1 MTEGNVAHV
10 MEQRA
15 KPCEYGGLRYLE
27 SIFVGIRLPLAEQI
41 TGGTRAMTLFDNRV
55 EKILSCA
62 HRPETVR
69 EARMARTRVNQVS
82 CPELANSAKT
92 LHWRRIN

>member
-41 TGGTRAMTLFDNRV
+41 TGGTRAMS
-55 EKILSCA
+55 EILTWA
-62 HRPETVR
+62 
-69 EARMARTRVNQVS
+69 
-82 CPELANSAKT
+82 
-92 LHWRRIN
+92 